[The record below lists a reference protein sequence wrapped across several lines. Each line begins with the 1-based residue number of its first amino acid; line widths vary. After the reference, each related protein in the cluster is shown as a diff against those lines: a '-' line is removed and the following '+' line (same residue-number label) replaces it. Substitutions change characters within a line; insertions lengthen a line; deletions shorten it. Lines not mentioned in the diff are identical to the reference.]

1 MLRGEKMRFYEVL
14 FYGFCKVRFLK
25 ARFCKNRFHSM
36 RGFWV
41 FLSLFLPL
49 GATQI
54 NDFAKDFEQ
63 SSNAMASASTNGFA
77 NDFEALFEPKL
88 QREYRILSVFGE
100 QELEL
105 HIQAILNSKVLI
117 HDKWYKIGDKIGAYH
132 IYSIT
137 QNSITLIDKKSNQK
151 ILRLKTKDNQQPS
164 QNLAQSSSQAFPQ
177 NKENL
182 LKSNPISSTTKG
194 AQ

>member
-1 MLRGEKMRFYEVL
+1 MRFYKVL
-14 FYGFCKVRFLK
+14 FYKFCEFCEMKLCKIRFYK
-25 ARFCKNRFHSM
+25 ARFCVAF
-36 RGFWV
+36 V
-41 FLSLFLPL
+41 FFAVSLFMPL
-49 GATQI
+49 SATQI
-54 NDFAKDFEQ
+54 ND
-63 SSNAMASASTNGFA
+63 FA

-100 QELEL
+100 KELEL